1 MIYLSRNTTLDMN
14 ISLTE
19 EQSHQCQRSAIRET
33 HFTVS
38 MIYFCLGVAFNIF
51 TLAMIKRYHN
61 EAEYH
66 KDTILTMHLF
76 VNNLLASIF
85 VTFSMAVNAKF
96 LQPYNHGNYPYI
108 IFCKVQLYLEYSI
121 FGAEYLILIVIGIS
135 RYLMI
140 NQFSLYQ
147 KIFIPPWNYRML
159 LIGCWAVCPVVF
171 LYTLFLPWDNMT
183 YSLYTS
189 TCYYKGKGQDGF
201 FFSTAIFLFTIP
213 IMMFT
218 YIAICV
224 KLFKVNHNLKSHR
237 RKSMD
242 IDKKVSEP
250 REKWLVITIIVLFFK
265 IFVTYLPNTMMVFID
280 PGDNNQHTDMTTH
293 LTFLYLRL
301 SNTFSNAISYCLLNS
316 IVRSTLLKLWP
327 FCHGKVH
334 SNSTS
339 SASNPPE
346 NISLPDIEEEADI
359 VEKQTVVADITQNTH
374 AKMELTVSG
383 KLPTIEE
390 NMRMSFS
397 SNSIYIISTNSLNE
411 DDCDEMFCESPRA
424 PTLTPHFSDDS
435 QEILPSV
442 QSTS

>member
-1 MIYLSRNTTLDMN
+1 
-14 ISLTE
+14 
-19 EQSHQCQRSAIRET
+19 
-33 HFTVS
+33 
-38 MIYFCLGVAFNIF
+38 
-51 TLAMIKRYHN
+51 
-61 EAEYH
+61 
-66 KDTILTMHLF
+66 
-76 VNNLLASIF
+76 
-85 VTFSMAVNAKF
+85 
-96 LQPYNHGNYPYI
+96 
-108 IFCKVQLYLEYSI
+108 
-121 FGAEYLILIVIGIS
+121 
-135 RYLMI
+135 
-140 NQFSLYQ
+140 
-147 KIFIPPWNYRML
+147 
-159 LIGCWAVCPVVF
+159 
-171 LYTLFLPWDNMT
+171 
-183 YSLYTS
+183 
-189 TCYYKGKGQDGF
+189 
-201 FFSTAIFLFTIP
+201 
-213 IMMFT
+213 
-218 YIAICV
+218 
-224 KLFKVNHNLKSHR
+224 
-237 RKSMD
+237 MD

-280 PGDNNQHTDMTTH
+280 PGDNNQHTDITTH

-327 FCHGKVH
+327 FCHGKVY

-359 VEKQTVVADITQNTH
+359 VEKQTAVADITQKTH

-424 PTLTPHFSDDS
+424 PTLTPHLSDDS